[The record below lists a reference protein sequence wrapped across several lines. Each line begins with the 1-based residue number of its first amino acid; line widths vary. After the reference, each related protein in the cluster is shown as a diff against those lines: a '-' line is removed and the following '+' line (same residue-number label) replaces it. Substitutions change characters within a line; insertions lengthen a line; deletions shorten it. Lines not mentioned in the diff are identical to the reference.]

1 MVDCVRLMSSQGSI
15 VMIVQARQSTPGL
28 FKLSQKSKS
37 SISISWIPVSQY
49 NNPTSQLPPVQTSI
63 ILGLVCVQGT
73 VNRGDLLPNAE
84 TPPEGK
90 TEPGYGI
97 KPPNFSQNRETQ
109 YNFALLPRVLATSL
123 PGGTFLCFVH
133 QLFTSSCPAMQ
144 PSQFPLN
151 RFCPEP
157 EPCRKKCQV
166 LT

>member
-1 MVDCVRLMSSQGSI
+1 MVDCVRLMSSQVSI
-15 VMIVQARQSTPGL
+15 VMIVQARQSLPGL

-37 SISISWIPVSQY
+37 SISWIPVSQY

-97 KPPNFSQNRETQ
+97 TKQRGPNII
-109 YNFALLPRVLATSL
+109 LPSWQRAFLAGLFFVL
-123 PGGTFLCFVH
+123 CI
-133 QLFTSSCPAMQ
+133 SCSPLSCLAMQ

-157 EPCRKKCQV
+157 EPCRKKCQG

>member
-1 MVDCVRLMSSQGSI
+1 M
-15 VMIVQARQSTPGL
+15 MIVQARQSTPGGL

-84 TPPEGK
+84 TPPKAKQSKVMGSNLQTSHK
-90 TEPGYGI
+90 TERP
-97 KPPNFSQNRETQ
+97 Q
-109 YNFALLPRVLATSL
+109 YNFALLATSL

-133 QLFTSSCPAMQ
+133 QLFTSFLPSYATLPVPTQ
-144 PSQFPLN
+144 PFLSRTGTVSQEMPGLD
-151 RFCPEP
+151 
-157 EPCRKKCQV
+157 
-166 LT
+166 LTAQHLRNVC